1 MSGAIYEPLPTPRTR
16 QIRSSYGLL
25 LLLLACLVLGLWVAT
40 QYVAHRFGFHRDLGP
55 AWLIL
60 PPGSAMHLRAGS
72 VLAAGVALSLVPFS
86 GPRRL
91 ALPFLLLAGIT
102 FSISFCPAIYAP
114 QHFVQWA
121 ILLRGLEETSPY
133 FDLFNEGLLFGGI
146 AFLSA
151 VLCILVLRKTDR
163 VLTLSGSHGT
173 ASWGDGRELMTEEG
187 LLIGRKHVGKK
198 KSKLLRY
205 SGEGHLITVAPTRS
219 GKGVGSVIPN
229 LLTYEGSVVVT
240 DPKGENYAV
249 TARRRR
255 EALGHTTLALDP
267 FDQLSAF
274 GLPCSEAA
282 FNPMDLIDPVGSDI
296 LESASLLAD
305 MLVVPTGSR
314 GEELFWAEEA
324 KALLS
329 GLILYV
335 AATETDGFG
344 EPTEQRNLMR
354 VREHLTLPKEDFADL
369 MERMKGS
376 TLAGG
381 LVARSAARLLQK
393 EDKERSGVISTAQSH
408 THFLD
413 SPRMTRVMR
422 RSTFDLSQ
430 IKREKIS
437 IYLILPAHYLDTYSR
452 WLRLMIASTLHE
464 IARSPGIP
472 ERRILFLLDEFANL
486 GRMNPVLRAVSLLA
500 GYGAQIWIF
509 LQDLSQLRGTYPE
522 KWGTFLANAD
532 VLQAFGTND
541 HDTARYLSDLT
552 GESTIFVETE
562 NQSLSRSRGK
572 YASRSR
578 ANSQSY
584 AEKSRKLMLPDEV
597 RRMSRAEQVLFVKGG
612 ASIRAVKLNYL
623 QDSEFFI
630 HEKPIFDRN
639 PMYAL
644 LQRTVARSG

>member
-1 MSGAIYEPLPTPRTR
+1 MPWLPESVPPK
-16 QIRSSYGLL
+16 SS
-25 LLLLACLVLGLWVAT
+25 
-40 QYVAHRFGFHRDLGP
+40 P
-55 AWLIL
+55 
-60 PPGSAMHLRAGS
+60 
-72 VLAAGVALSLVPFS
+72 SL
-86 GPRRL
+86 
-91 ALPFLLLAGIT
+91 
-102 FSISFCPAIYAP
+102 
-114 QHFVQWA
+114 
-121 ILLRGLEETSPY
+121 
-133 FDLFNEGLLFGGI
+133 
-146 AFLSA
+146 
-151 VLCILVLRKTDR
+151 
-163 VLTLSGSHGT
+163 
-173 ASWGDGRELMTEEG
+173 
-187 LLIGRKHVGKK
+187 

-255 EALGHTTLALDP
+255 EALLHETIALDP
-267 FDQLSAF
+267 FDQLGAF

-282 FNPMDLIDPVGSDI
+282 FNPMDLIDPGGSDI

-305 MLVVPTGSR
+305 MLVVPSGSR
-314 GEELFWAEEA
+314 GEELFWTEEA

-335 AATETDGFG
+335 AATETDEFG
-344 EPTEQRNLMR
+344 EPADRRTLMQ
-354 VREHLTLPKEDFADL
+354 VREHLTLPKEDFAKL

-413 SPRMTRVMR
+413 SPRMARVMR
-422 RSTFDLSQ
+422 RSTFSLSQ
-430 IKREKIS
+430 IKREKLS
-437 IYLILPAHYLDTYSR
+437 IYLVLPAHYLDTYSR
-452 WLRLMIASTLHE
+452 WLRLMIASALHE
-464 IARSPGIP
+464 VALAPGVP
-472 ERRILFLLDEFANL
+472 GERILFLLDEFANL

-500 GYGAQIWIF
+500 GYGAQIWMF

-532 VLQAFGTND
+532 VLQAFSAND
-541 HDTARYLSDLT
+541 YHTAQYLSNLT
-552 GESTIFVETE
+552 GEMTIFVETE

-578 ANSQSY
+578 ASSQSFT
-584 AEKSRKLMLPDEV
+584 EKSRKLLLPDEV
-597 RRMSRAEQVLFVKGG
+597 RRLPGEEQLLFVKNLNP
-612 ASIRAVKLNYL
+612 IRARKINYL
-623 QDSEFFI
+623 TEPDFSE
-630 HEKPIFDRN
+630 HGSPIFDDN
-639 PMYAL
+639 PMYQPL
-644 LQRTVARSG
+644 